1 MKTLKALFPYLTS
14 LELSVI
20 HDNEKAA
27 RIEKEKEILEKM
39 ADEVHKIKQEIE
51 KERSERIFKLKELD
65 EEFKEEIERQ
75 TKILEEYQK
84 KSIDELASVKSIL
97 QDEMET
103 RFTHQDEIIDNLSKF
118 IKTFQD
124 TLKEVS
130 KNV

>member
-1 MKTLKALFPYLTS
+1 MKISKVFFACVTLI
-14 LELSVI
+14 ELSVI

-27 RIEKEKEILEKM
+27 RIEKEKEILDKM
-39 ADEVHKIKQEIE
+39 SDEVHKLMQEIE
-51 KERSERIFKLKELD
+51 KEKSERIFKLKELR

-75 TKILEEYQK
+75 TKVLEEYQK
-84 KSIDELASVKSIL
+84 KSVEELANVKATL
-97 QDEMET
+97 EDEMET
-103 RFTHQDEIIDNLSKF
+103 RFAHQDEIIDNLSKF